1 MLYRVRATISA
12 IIFSAIFFSGA
23 LGEVALAADYKETGK
38 NKAAVKFHSALAN
51 AAARRKLP
59 NKALCDQTDAVES
72 RILSDYGAIF
82 VAADSVAPPPVCVF
96 NSSVEVAKFQKQL
109 KTDAG
114 QISGAAIELQ
124 VAAMK
129 ALLNA
134 RDEAVA
140 ENLDITPRAGS
151 EAGRRSYEDTLRLWN
166 SRFFPALK
174 YWQTRGSLTIEDAD
188 AIFKLPVRQQ
198 VAKVLEWE
206 AQGLFFSSNFS
217 KSILYSVA
225 APGTSQHLAMLAF
238 DVNEHGDA
246 RVREILARHG
256 WFRTVRNDAPHFTYL
271 GLAEED
277 LPAHGL
283 QKITAYNGDFWI
295 PNI

>member
-1 MLYRVRATISA
+1 MFSRVRATILM
-12 IIFSAIFFSGA
+12 ILFSAIFFGGTP
-23 LGEVALAADYKETGK
+23 GEIAFAADYKETGK
-38 NKAAVKFHSALAN
+38 SKAAVKFHSALETIKM
-51 AAARRKLP
+51 RRKLP
-59 NKALCDQTDAVES
+59 NKSFCDQTDAVER

-96 NSSVEVAKFQKQL
+96 NTSREVADFQKQL

-114 QISGAAIELQ
+114 QISGATIELQ
-124 VAAMK
+124 AAALK
-129 ALLNA
+129 ALLDA
-134 RDEAVA
+134 RDEAA
-140 ENLDITPRAGS
+140 LENLDITPRAGS

-174 YWQTRGSLTIEDAD
+174 YWQTRGSLTQEDAD
-188 AIFKLPVRQQ
+188 AIFKLPMRGQI
-198 VAKVLEWE
+198 AAVLEWE
-206 AQGLFFSSNFS
+206 AQGMFFSSNFS

-238 DVNEHGDA
+238 DANEHGDA
-246 RVREILARHG
+246 RVREILARYG

-271 GLAEED
+271 GLPEAD

-283 QKITAYNGDFWI
+283 HKITTANGDFWI
-295 PNI
+295 PNL